1 MPRLVEAASCPAC
14 GSSEIRTKSRY
25 GRKVRT
31 LKGVETFP
39 VTQHCCRSCQHAFT
53 DVIEGVKHGCQI
65 ADEVKMKAAT
75 LYIDGPDL
83 EGVKRWLSEDLCVRI
98 SASTIWRAVNLAA
111 TAARGVEMCNHF
123 NAKLSEFVCVDEK
136 FISVHGRKKP
146 QFFAICP
153 KTGVIATQ
161 KLLRKREEV
170 SVAGEFRKLKRMGF
184 KVCISDDW
192 KAYPAAAKAAG
203 MRHQKCQF
211 HAKQTC
217 FRIMKKKHIQ
227 KKRKEKFLGW
237 LFAFLD
243 SKSLEEATVWLRVVG
258 RMKKEK
264 KLGRFIKSF
273 FSDWENYFT
282 YLEFPSC
289 PKTSN
294 PIEQFNRRFEQKR
307 QTMHGFR
314 KERSARGFTAL
325 FSLHSAFRKFESGVH
340 AGLSP
345 LELAGVSIG
354 SMKMF
359 DLLL

>member
-1 MPRLVEAASCPAC
+1 MPRLVVATSCPAC
-14 GSSEIRTKSRY
+14 GSSDVRDKSRY
-25 GRKVRT
+25 ERKVRA
-31 LKGVETFP
+31 LKEVETFL
-39 VTQHCCRSCQHAFT
+39 VTQHCCRSCQHTFT
-53 DVIEGVKHGCQI
+53 DVVEGVKHGCQI
-65 ADEVKMKAAT
+65 ADEVKVKAAS
-75 LYIDGPDL
+75 LYIEGPDL
-83 EGVKRWLSEDLCVRI
+83 EGVKRWLGEDLCVRI

-111 TAARGVEMCNHF
+111 TAARGMEVCKRF

-146 QFFAICP
+146 HFFAICP
-153 KTGVIATQ
+153 KTGIIATQ

-203 MRHQKCQF
+203 MRHQKCHF
-211 HAKQTC
+211 HAKRAC
-217 FRIMKKKHIQ
+217 FRIMDKKHIQ
-227 KKRKEKFLGW
+227 KKRRTKFLGW
-237 LFAFLD
+237 LFGFLD
-243 SKSLEEATVWLRVVG
+243 SKSLDEAKIRLRVIG
-258 RMKKEK
+258 RMKQVK
-264 KLGRFIKSF
+264 KLRRFLKSF
-273 FSDWENYFT
+273 LFGWQDYFT
-282 YLEFPSC
+282 YLEFSGC

-307 QTMHGFR
+307 QMMHGFR
-314 KERSARGFTAL
+314 KERSARKFIAL

-345 LELAGVSIG
+345 LEIAGVSIG
-354 SMKMF
+354 PMKMF

>member
-25 GRKVRT
+25 ERKVRT
-31 LKGVETFP
+31 MKGIETFSIS
-39 VTQHCCRSCQHAFT
+39 QHCCRSCQNTFT
-53 DVIEGVKHGCQI
+53 DELEGVKHGCQI
-65 ADEVKMKAAT
+65 ANEVKVRAAA
-75 LYIDGPDL
+75 LYIEGPDL

-98 SASTIWRAVNLAA
+98 SASTIWRATNLAA
-111 TAARGVEMCNHF
+111 KASRGVDVCNHF
-123 NAKLSEFVCVDEK
+123 NAKLSDFVCVDEK

-153 KTGVIATQ
+153 KTGVVVIQ
-161 KLLRKREEV
+161 KLLRKRDEAAVREL
-170 SVAGEFRKLKRMGF
+170 FRKLKRLGF

-192 KAYPAAAKAAG
+192 KAYVAIAKEMG
-203 MRHQKCQF
+203 LRHQKCHF
-211 HAKQTC
+211 HAKRAC
-217 FRIMKKKHIQ
+217 FRIMKKKHVQ
-227 KKRKEKFLGW
+227 KGRKEKFLRW

-243 SKSLEEATVWLRVVG
+243 SQSLEEAKGWLRVIG
-258 RMKKEK
+258 RIKKEK
-264 KLGRFIKSF
+264 KLRRFLMSF
-273 FSDWENYFT
+273 LSDWKDYFT
-282 YLEFPSC
+282 YMEFPGC

-314 KERSARGFTAL
+314 KERSAREFTAL
-325 FSLHSAFRKFESGVH
+325 FSLHSAFRKFESGVN